1 MGKLILLNDVST
13 DLDDVVLLASD
24 ITVPSNRTGNLQADI
39 IANYVLEKVPVIDYI
54 YHSDAIRIRK
64 LVHKIRADYKGKL
77 QLGKTSTQ
85 ALLRE
90 RNFGVLDRSPINF
103 ESDMFSHSRIKA
115 ENGESV
121 SECRIRVIK
130 VITEIISYQNYD
142 KVILVVSHPFVCQ
155 IAFNA
160 LLQKPHTTLTQFW
173 QEKGSFVILDYKKSY
188 GLQWSFLNGHNAV
201 SNLSYTQEQIYN
213 QILGNKRTPS
223 G

>member
-13 DLDDVVLLASD
+13 DLDDAVLLASD
-24 ITVPSNRTGNLQADI
+24 ITVSANRTGNLQSDI

-64 LVHKIRADYKGKL
+64 LIHKIRADYKGKL
-77 QLGKTSTQ
+77 GKSSTQ
-85 ALLRE
+85 VFLRE

-121 SECRIRVIK
+121 SECRIRIIR

-173 QEKGSFVILDYKKSY
+173 QEKGSFVILDYKKAY
-188 GLQWSFLNGHNAV
+188 GLKWEFISGHNAI
-201 SNLSYTQEQIYN
+201 SDLSYIEKQIDS

-223 G
+223 S